1 MRWAVSLALLGAL
14 SLAACGSK
22 GGSKQL
28 EGVWRGIG
36 TDGVSQDRQDTAN
49 QFAKT
54 MQLEFRGDSLTVIA
68 NGTKSASPFR
78 VVKEDKTVVQIVPGT
93 DVEGQTETFNLID
106 DQTMR
111 WQALG
116 TSTITFRKQN

>member
-1 MRWAVSLALLGAL
+1 MRWAVSLAVIGAL
-14 SLAACGSK
+14 SLVACGSK
-22 GGSKQL
+22 GSKQL

-36 TDGVSQDRQDTAN
+36 TDGVPSERQDTAN

-78 VVKEDKTVVQIVPGT
+78 VVKEDKTVVQIIPGT
-93 DVEGQTETFNLID
+93 DLEGQPETFNLID
-106 DQTMR
+106 DSTMR
-111 WQALG
+111 WQVLG
-116 TSTITFRKQN
+116 SSTITFRKQ